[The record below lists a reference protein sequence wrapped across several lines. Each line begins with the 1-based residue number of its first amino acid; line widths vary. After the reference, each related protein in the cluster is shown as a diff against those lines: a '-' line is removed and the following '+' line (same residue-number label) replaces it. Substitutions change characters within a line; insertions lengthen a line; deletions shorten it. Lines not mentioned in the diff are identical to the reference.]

1 MTPKEKAKELVYKF
15 EDIEPYSPNKD
26 RAMCLFESKQCAL
39 ICVDEIMKQRPQ
51 LPSSYTSTIEYWQE
65 VKKEIEAL

>member
-1 MTPKEKAKELVYKF
+1 MTPKEKAKELINKF
-15 EDIEPYSPNKD
+15 LNSKPSSGSYVSINTEH
-26 RAMCLFESKQCAL
+26 AKQCAL
-39 ICVDEIMKQRPQ
+39 ICVDEIINQRPQ